1 MFLSPA
7 CRRTRRVTLLLAIL
21 WIALAGAALAA
32 DRPLILLTNDDG
44 VGAPG
49 LEALYRSVKDLGEV
63 VVVAP
68 AENQSGVSH
77 SLATYEPIYLK
88 TYRIDG
94 VDVGYAAKTTPA
106 MCVILAVENL
116 LPRRPDLVI
125 SGINRGANPGWV
137 AYLSG
142 TVGAARQAAMCGL
155 QSIATSM
162 EVSEDSSYAA
172 FAKTIR
178 PLVEKVLA
186 TPLPADVYLNVNG
199 PAQAEF
205 PKGIR
210 LTRDSRVELAFNY
223 KRETNI
229 QGRELVWVSGKIDPK
244 AYPEDTDWGAMQNGY
259 IAVTA
264 LTVNQQSTADLGS
277 VGKILGLTL
286 MPVPAPAQEDADR

>member
-1 MFLSPA
+1 MSQPRA
-7 CRRTRRVTLLLAIL
+7 RRWIRRLTLFPAIL

-44 VGAPG
+44 VNAPG

-77 SLATYEPIYLK
+77 SLATYEPIYIK
-88 TYRIDG
+88 PYRIDG
-94 VDVGYAAKTTPA
+94 VDVGYSAKTTPA

-125 SGINRGANPGWV
+125 SGFNRGANPGWIT
-137 AYLSG
+137 YLSG
-142 TVGAARQAAMCGL
+142 TVGAARQAAMCGIK
-155 QSIATSM
+155 SVATSM
-162 EVSEDSSYAA
+162 ETSEESSYAA
-172 FAKTIR
+172 FARTIR
-178 PLVEKVLA
+178 PVIEKVLA
-186 TPLPADVYLNVNG
+186 NPMPAGVFLNVNG

-205 PKGIR
+205 PKGVR

-259 IAVTA
+259 ISVTA
-264 LTVNQQSTADLGS
+264 LSVNQEAAVELGAF
-277 VGKILGLTL
+277 GKLLGLAL
-286 MPVPAPAQEDADR
+286 MPAPSPAREEADR

>member
-1 MFLSPA
+1 MCPSRA
-7 CRRTRRVTLLLAIL
+7 CRWTRRITLLTAIL
-21 WIALAGAALAA
+21 WIALAGAALSA

-49 LEALYRSVKDLGEV
+49 LESLYRSVKDLGEV

-88 TYRIDG
+88 PYRIDG
-94 VDVGYAAKTTPA
+94 VDVGYSAKTTPA
-106 MCVILAVENL
+106 MCVILAVEDL
-116 LPRRPDLVI
+116 LPRKPDLVI

-137 AYLSG
+137 TYLSG
-142 TVGAARQAAMCGL
+142 TVGAARQAAMCGIK
-155 QSIATSM
+155 SMATSM
-162 EVSEDSSYAA
+162 ETSDDSSYAA
-172 FAKTIR
+172 FAKAIR

-199 PAQAEF
+199 PAQADF

-210 LTRDSRVELAFNY
+210 LTRDSRVQLAFNY

-229 QGRELVWVSGKIDPK
+229 QGRELIWVSGKIDPK
-244 AYPEDTDWGAMQNGY
+244 ACSEDTDWGAIQNGY
-259 IAVTA
+259 ISVTP
-264 LTVNQQSTADLGS
+264 LSVNQEAKAEMGAIAR
-277 VGKILGLTL
+277 ILSLAL
-286 MPVPAPAQEDADR
+286 MPAPAPSKEDADR

>member
-1 MFLSPA
+1 MFLFPA
-7 CRRTRRVTLLLAIL
+7 CRRTRWITLFVAIL

-137 AYLSG
+137 TYLSG

-155 QSIATSM
+155 KSMATSM
-162 EVSEDSSYAA
+162 ETSEDSSYAA
-172 FAKTIR
+172 FARTIR

-259 IAVTA
+259 IAVSA
-264 LTVNQQSTADLGS
+264 LTVDQQSTADLGS
-277 VGKILGLTL
+277 IAKILGLTL
-286 MPVPAPAQEDADR
+286 MPVPAPAKEDADH